1 MATDPKTL
9 ARRWF
14 EEVWNQGQ
22 EAAISELMSPDGVVH
37 GLGPD
42 QHGPEGFKPFFKAYR
57 DAFPDIQVTIESIVS
72 EGDLAAVRWTAV
84 GTHKGNGLGFPATGK
99 RVELTGMAFL
109 RAENGRLIEGWNNF
123 DQLGMLQQVGVVS
136 LPA

>member
-1 MATDPKTL
+1 MATAPKVL

-14 EEVWNQGQ
+14 EEVWNQSR
-22 EAAISELMSPDGVVH
+22 ETAIDELMLPDCVVH

-42 QHGPEGFKPFFKAYR
+42 QHGPEGFKPFFKMYR
-57 DAFPDIQVTIESIVS
+57 DAFPDIHVTIESIVS
-72 EGDLAAVRWTAV
+72 EGDLAAVRWTAA
-84 GTHKGNGLGFPATGK
+84 GTHKGDGLGFPATGK

-109 RAENGRLIEGWNNF
+109 RSENGRLVEGWNNF

>member
-1 MATDPKTL
+1 M
-9 ARRWF
+9 
-14 EEVWNQGQ
+14 
-22 EAAISELMSPDGVVH
+22 
-37 GLGPD
+37 GPD

-57 DAFPDIQVTIESIVS
+57 EAFPDIQITIEGIVS

-99 RVELTGMAFL
+99 RVELTGMAFV
-109 RAENGRLIEGWNNF
+109 RAEDGRLVEGWNNF
-123 DQLGMLQQVGVVS
+123 DQLGMLQQVGVIS